1 MEKFVNVVKVKRD
14 VQKLFEVIEDQFGID
29 EEEMIRIFVL
39 FEVYQF
45 RVIYDEYVKVKCL
58 EIFILLMNEYM
69 MEILYIKVFVMYGV
83 FENFFLKILVC
94 QLNFIRSFRYQ
105 KFIILYLFIYFFFSN
120 VFRLDVIKLNLIYV
134 YVSYV
139 NSLQL
144 CINIRGGK

>member
-58 EIFILLMNEYM
+58 EIFFLLMYEYTM
-69 MEILYIKVFVMYGV
+69 KILYIKVFVMYRV

-94 QLNFIRSFRYQ
+94 QLNFIRSFRY
-105 KFIILYLFIYFFFSN
+105 
-120 VFRLDVIKLNLIYV
+120 
-134 YVSYV
+134 
-139 NSLQL
+139 
-144 CINIRGGK
+144 